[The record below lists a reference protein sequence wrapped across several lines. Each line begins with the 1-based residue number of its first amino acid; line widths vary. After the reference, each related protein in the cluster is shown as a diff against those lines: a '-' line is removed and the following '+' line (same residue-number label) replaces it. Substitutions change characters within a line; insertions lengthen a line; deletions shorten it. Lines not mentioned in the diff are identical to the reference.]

1 MPKQYCPY
9 CMSPVP
15 EGETCSVCGLTEGT
29 YVSSPHHL
37 PPGTV
42 LMDRY
47 LVGRVLGEGGFGIT
61 YIGCDTRLELKVA
74 IKEYYPLDRAT
85 RNASASLAVTGFIGP
100 SAKSFERGKQKFLSE
115 AQVMARLDKQQVI
128 VSVRDFFEINNTAY
142 IVMEYIEGVTF
153 HELVEQKG
161 GRIAPEEFF
170 PMIEPLF
177 HALSIMHEHGLIH
190 RDISPDN
197 LMLENGKIR
206 LLDFGCAREAS
217 RGTETMTIAL
227 KHGYAPIEQYQQKGQ
242 GPWTDLYALCATIY
256 YCLTGRVPPQ
266 ALDRITEDEL
276 LLPSKLG
283 VNLTEAQEKALLK
296 GMRLQPNRR
305 FANAEE
311 LWAALY
317 TTAPENS
324 AAVIPFHA
332 PRTETETPA
341 TSETEPEIA
350 DSGIVS
356 ADTSGKDDLQPGKA
370 IADIIDKGKPDSRE
384 TAPKAAGGYN
394 GDATGAA
401 KVTGNNPRTSDTAKA
416 GDISSQTAESAD
428 GYSTETEDFPAARNT
443 PATPKWKTLLQ
454 NKKFLIP
461 AGTAAT
467 CVLIIA
473 GVALF
478 RSGTRETM
486 NPGQESTENL
496 STESSQASAQVT
508 PDEAAPSPT
517 DHPESPDPGI
527 FESAYR
533 LTESDVER
541 FQELMEDS
549 SVSAVILEGQWFN
562 FPETL
567 IITKPVMVAEGTA
580 WDAVNLTVEENGFLQ
595 IDGRL
600 NMPEPGLLRLV
611 GDSARMTVSGTGTF
625 YTKGMVWMDQEECLV
640 MDGQWDSEEN
650 AHVLVFSEGIF
661 EKEDVVSVKDLDT
674 LERVARLGVTASI
687 DENITLP
694 FGLGITSPIRI
705 SEGVEVTLSLGQ
717 EFQLGGDGLLLNNG
731 TINGIYLCDN
741 AVMINRGTLTGEIY
755 GWDGGGFWIQDN
767 SALINYGSVDAC
779 DVSRL
784 WDDSLLL
791 NMGTITAYDYNL
803 TGGDMA
809 NFGTIDIPTDNGQ
822 LFISGGSWFLNGP
835 DGVVTAAS
843 LSSLTNRGRIR
854 NEGEIHLQTGS
865 LYRSALLEN
874 NGVFRVDSGS
884 SLDTTEGN
892 GLYYGSGEYS
902 LSGSR
907 AKVWPTIGSLT
918 LADREWLTVSTE
930 EELIQAMEN
939 PDVREICIETAV
951 TVNSDLIVRK
961 DLYLT
966 QNGSLTLADGAAL
979 TDYGGLIKLYD
990 QSSLR
995 ADNITL
1001 CEDSQLYMEGGATLE
1016 VNPGGSLTLDSA
1028 LFWGLSGNIRL
1039 SGTDITLKNNSG
1051 FLFQMPD
1058 TFDVADSAISLESG
1072 STFTTPYQDGSSL
1085 RNAAFTI
1092 PENAKTASMILLA
1105 DTEMTDCTLNID
1117 GGILLNTAADMTFQN
1132 CSVNI
1137 GKSGYLQTACGG
1149 SHLNLLGGSSLEV
1162 WGIMDAA
1169 GWDEASLT
1177 VHGSFKNHGIV
1188 QLNVPVSLSEP
1199 IINEGTI
1206 YYNAR
1211 ENARHLEAHGVERL
1225 DLSQITGNPPID
1237 RVVENIH

>member
-85 RNASASLAVTGFIGP
+85 RNASASLAVTGFVGP

-161 GRIAPEEFF
+161 GRIAPEELF

-256 YCLTGRVPPQ
+256 YCLTGRIPPQ

-283 VNLTEAQEKALLK
+283 VSLTEAQEKALLK

-317 TTAPENS
+317 TTAPENGAAAASRAPQTEAGTPDAS
-324 AAVIPFHA
+324 A
-332 PRTETETPA
+332 TESA
-341 TSETEPEIA
+341 DA

-356 ADTSGKDDLQPGKA
+356 ADASGKGDFQPGRA
-370 IADIIDKGKPDSRE
+370 TAYAIDKDNPESERTVSK
-384 TAPKAAGGYN
+384 TAGGY
-394 GDATGAA
+394 GMDAAG
-401 KVTGNNPRTSDTAKA
+401 TAKA
-416 GDISSQTAESAD
+416 ADSSSQTTESAD
-428 GYSTETEDFPAARNT
+428 GSRAETENLPAAGNT

-461 AGTAAT
+461 AGTAAA
-467 CVLIIA
+467 CVLVIA

-486 NPGQESTENL
+486 NPGQESKENL
-496 STESSQASAQVT
+496 STENSQASAQVT

-517 DHPESPDPGI
+517 VHPGLPDPGI
-527 FESAYR
+527 FENAYR

-567 IITKPVMVAEGTA
+567 TITKPVMVAEGTA

-611 GDSARMTVSGTGTF
+611 GDSARMTVSSTGVF

-640 MDGQWDSEEN
+640 VDGQWDSENN
-650 AHVLVFSEGIF
+650 AHVLVFSEDIF

-687 DENITLP
+687 DEDITLP

-705 SEGVEVTLSLGQ
+705 SEGVEVTLSLGM
-717 EFQLGGDGLLLNNG
+717 EFQLGGGGLLLNNG

-755 GWDGGGFWIQDN
+755 SWDGGGFWIQDN

-822 LFISGGSWFLNGP
+822 LFISGGSWFLNGS
-835 DGVVTAAS
+835 DGVVNAAS

-874 NGVFRVDSGS
+874 NGVFQVDSGS

-902 LSGSR
+902 LRGNK
-907 AKVWPTIGSLT
+907 AKVWTTTSSIMLS
-918 LADREWLTVSTE
+918 DREWLTVSTE

-939 PDVREICIETAV
+939 PDVQEICIETAI

-966 QNGSLTLADGAAL
+966 RNGSLTLADGAAL

-1001 CEDSQLYMEGGATLE
+1001 CGDSQLYMEGGATLE
-1016 VNPGGSLTLDSA
+1016 VNSGGSLTLDSA
-1028 LFWGLSGNIRL
+1028 LLWGLSGNIRL
-1039 SGTDITLKNNSG
+1039 GGADMTLKNNSG
-1051 FLFQMPD
+1051 FLFERLD
-1058 TFDVADSAISLESG
+1058 TFDVADSEISLESG
-1072 STFTTPYQDGSSL
+1072 STFTTPYQDGTSL
-1085 RNAAFTI
+1085 RNAVFTI
-1092 PENAKTASMILLA
+1092 PENAKTACMILLA

-1117 GGILLNTAADMTFQN
+1117 GGILLDTATNMTFQN

-1137 GKSGYLQTACGG
+1137 GKNGYWQAACG
-1149 SHLNLLGGSSLEV
+1149 SSYLNFLGGSSLEV
-1162 WGIMDAA
+1162 WGKMDLG
-1169 GWDEASLT
+1169 GWDECGFT
-1177 VHGSFKNHGIV
+1177 VHGSFKNHGAV
-1188 QLNVPVSLSEP
+1188 RLDMPVTLSEP

-1206 YYNAR
+1206 YYSATNNAR
-1211 ENARHLEAHGVERL
+1211 YLEFHGVEQI
-1225 DLSQITGNPPID
+1225 DLSQISGNPPID
-1237 RVVENIH
+1237 YDTENIR